1 MQVLWVPEPS
11 SSVCVCAGFPTST
24 SNSWMPAGYPG
35 IQLSPDTVSLETE
48 SDYNLKG
55 SVPQDSPPLQ
65 TPVESPGSVLLTD
78 STSRGLL
85 QSGCQSQVQLSRAL
99 LTSWLESEVP
109 TAPSSGCINLLEQL
123 TAPGKTHFLTGLPVC
138 FRRMWHRMEERHRV
152 RHGGGAGGVK
162 SACALQ
168 VLI

>member
-1 MQVLWVPEPS
+1 
-11 SSVCVCAGFPTST
+11 
-24 SNSWMPAGYPG
+24 MPAGYPG

-65 TPVESPGSVLLTD
+65 TPVKSLGSVLLTD

-109 TAPSSGCINLLEQL
+109 TAPSSGWINLLEQL
-123 TAPGKTHFLTGLPVC
+123 TTPGKTHFLTGLPVC
-138 FRRMWHRMEERHRV
+138 FRMWHLISCLRV
-152 RHGGGAGGVK
+152 RHGRGAGGVK